1 MNLLKLFKKRKDA
14 VINSALRFEP
24 FDFGFLLEMERQSLI
39 QMRDYFKVSNISE
52 DDYKVYTQIRLAV
65 QLLNIVLE
73 EDSAYHYNNG
83 ESFVDIYINPR
94 NSYRFMNA
102 VSSDVIKN
110 NPVLLDDLRI
120 QKAWFLYNKLRFY
133 SMQGWWN

>member
-1 MNLLKLFKKRKDA
+1 MNLLKLFKKRNDT
-14 VINSALRFEP
+14 VINSVLRFEP
-24 FDFGFLLEMERQSLI
+24 FDFGFLLEIERQSLI

-94 NSYRFMNA
+94 NSYRFMKS
-102 VSSDVIKN
+102 VSSNVIKN
-110 NPVLLDDLRI
+110 NPILLDDLRI

-133 SMQGWWN
+133 SMQGWWK